1 MGSGAVLRAQAPGH
15 ADVIITNARVY
26 TVEKAQPWAEALAI
40 RGERIIAVGSTKQI
54 ERLRNPKTKIIDAQ
68 QHLVLPGFID
78 SHIHFMEGSL
88 AAKELD
94 LEDTKNVAD
103 IQAAL
108 KTFAAARP
116 NAKWI
121 LGRGWSYQEF
131 GAEGLPNKKDLD
143 AIVPD
148 RPVLLEGYDG
158 HTYWA
163 NSKALAMAGITKT
176 TPNPLN
182 GEIVRD
188 ASGEPTGALKEAAGN
203 LVARIVPQPTPDEG
217 LDALRDGL
225 KLANQA
231 GLTRVVS
238 CGNDTPH
245 MSDDEYFDLY
255 DELRKAGEL
264 TVRFYISDYQAPDE
278 LRKEDLE
285 RIEADR
291 KKYPRSDEWLAA
303 GAVKF
308 FLDGVIESHT
318 AAMQGSYADEPGNS
332 GKLRWTPDHYKA
344 AVAELDR
351 RGIQVFTHAIGDR
364 AVRLALD
371 AYENAAKQNHT
382 KDSRDRIEHI
392 ETITA
397 ADIPRFGKLG
407 VIASMQPLHTYPD
420 DDTLGPWLK
429 AAGKERE
436 PRAWPWKSI
445 ANSGGDLA
453 FGSDWPVVTLS
464 PWPGVQTA
472 VTRQTFDG
480 QPPGGW
486 VPEQRIT
493 LEQAIRGYTLGA
505 AYGVHREK
513 NEGSLKAGKLA
524 DLIIIDQDLFE
535 IDPHQIAKTKVLLT
549 MVGGKV
555 VYRSPRWEAPQS
567 RTPNHEFPGSLR

>member
-1 MGSGAVLRAQAPGH
+1 
-15 ADVIITNARVY
+15 
-26 TVEKAQPWAEALAI
+26 
-40 RGERIIAVGSTKQI
+40 
-54 ERLRNPKTKIIDAQ
+54 
-68 QHLVLPGFID
+68 
-78 SHIHFMEGSL
+78 
-88 AAKELD
+88 
-94 LEDTKNVAD
+94 
-103 IQAAL
+103 
-108 KTFAAARP
+108 
-116 NAKWI
+116 
-121 LGRGWSYQEF
+121 
-131 GAEGLPNKKDLD
+131 
-143 AIVPD
+143 
-148 RPVLLEGYDG
+148 
-158 HTYWA
+158 
-163 NSKALAMAGITKT
+163 
-176 TPNPLN
+176 
-182 GEIVRD
+182 
-188 ASGEPTGALKEAAGN
+188 
-203 LVARIVPQPTPDEG
+203 
-217 LDALRDGL
+217 
-225 KLANQA
+225 
-231 GLTRVVS
+231 
-238 CGNDTPH
+238 
-245 MSDDEYFDLY
+245 
-255 DELRKAGEL
+255 
-264 TVRFYISDYQAPDE
+264 VRFYISDYQAPDE